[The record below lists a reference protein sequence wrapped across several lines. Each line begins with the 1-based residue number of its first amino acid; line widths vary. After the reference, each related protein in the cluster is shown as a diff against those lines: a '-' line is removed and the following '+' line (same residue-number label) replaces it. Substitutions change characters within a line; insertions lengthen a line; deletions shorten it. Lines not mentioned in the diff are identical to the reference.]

1 MFDVSRDIQSLTDF
15 KKNTPEYIQ
24 QLKETGEPIVLTING
39 KAEVVVQD
47 AASYQ
52 KLRELVEAARVFEGI
67 REGLEDMKAGRTV
80 SLDEFKEHA
89 GKKHGLRK

>member
-15 KKNTPEYIQ
+15 KKSTPEFIQ

-52 KLRELVEAARVFEGI
+52 KLRELVEAARIFEGI
-67 REGLEDMKAGRTV
+67 REGIEDMKAGRTV
-80 SLDEFKEHA
+80 SLDELKEHA
-89 GKKHGLRK
+89 RNKHGLSR

>member
-15 KKNTPEYIQ
+15 KKSTPEFIQ

-52 KLRELVEAARVFEGI
+52 KLREIVEAARIFEGI
-67 REGLEDMKAGRTV
+67 REGIEDMKAGRTV
-80 SLDEFKEHA
+80 SLDELKEHA
-89 GKKHGLRK
+89 RNKHGLSR

>member
-1 MFDVSRDIQSLTDF
+1 MLDISRDIQSLTDF
-15 KKNTPEYIQ
+15 KKNTPEFIQ

-39 KAEVVVQD
+39 KAEVIVQD

-67 REGLEDMKAGRTV
+67 REGIEDMKAGRTV
-80 SLDEFKEHA
+80 SLEEFKEHA
-89 GKKHGLRK
+89 RKKHGLRT